1 MAVLEEP
8 RPGGPSDVAFLD
20 VATMLALATVQP
32 LVINLLQRSFIWKD
46 AVSKSKIRE
55 NIDFEDAYETK
66 REVSLMIITEIS

>member
-1 MAVLEEP
+1 M
-8 RPGGPSDVAFLD
+8 DVAFLD

-46 AVSKSKIRE
+46 VVSRSKIRE
-55 NIDFEDAYETK
+55 YIDFEDAYETK

>member
-8 RPGGPSDVAFLD
+8 RPGGPLDVAFLD